1 MLKDNPAS
9 EAEKKRHEELL
20 ALRSENDALRRK
32 SSLAAGCEFPAESNR
47 LLELKILDLQTELLG
62 KEKRMTRLKEVL
74 NARVQEFR
82 ESICAILGYK
92 VDLQPHGTIKF
103 ASIYAPSRVFEF
115 DTKGNLIYAG
125 NMSDLKHGVEAYLE
139 RSHVPAFM
147 SWMTLHF
154 FETPTDL

>member
-1 MLKDNPAS
+1 MLKDNPAT
-9 EAEKKRHEELL
+9 EAEKKRHQELL
-20 ALRSENDALRRK
+20 ALRSENEALRK
-32 SSLAAGCEFPAESNR
+32 QTSSTTGYSMPSESTQI
-47 LLELKILDLQTELLG
+47 LELKISELQSELLG
-62 KEKRMTRLKEVL
+62 KEKRMMRLKEVL

-103 ASIYAPSRVFEF
+103 ASIYAPSRIFEF
-115 DTKGNLIYAG
+115 DTKGNLVHAG
-125 NMSDLKHGVEAYLE
+125 NMSDLKQGMEAYLE

-154 FETPTDL
+154 FETPMEL